1 MNRTIGKLIKTILCV
16 IMLTGIFSLSAKT
29 TEALDYDLELDL
41 RTGDKY
47 GEFTFA
53 DFTTEKTVKLKIAS
67 GDGTV
72 ENYPNTHA
80 YGFSSKF
87 EAEDDC
93 YVQYLTIS
101 VEYGG
106 TETLEFKLN
115 GADRKATLKLT
126 SPVKVAFNP
135 YGGSFPDG
143 TTVNE
148 YGEHEV
154 LPKSDGTLPYIPE
167 ASWKGRF
174 FAGWYD
180 LDDIE
185 LDENRVYTTGTC
197 YYAKWYV
204 TIPVQKV
211 WEDGNDY
218 NGIRPDSVTLKLYDI
233 IFDTGKEI
241 TLYPEDG
248 WAGEFTDVECEPSS
262 YFSVFEVTDDV
273 ITGKDG
279 PGTYAVKT
287 DGSGTLSLIV
297 TNTHTPLRTINVN
310 IDWDDKNDRDKI
322 RPESVEIALC
332 IGENEFD
339 RITLSIE
346 NEWKGAFENVPVF
359 EDEKEIDYTVKE
371 IETDALNGNNAEGS
385 YSVVITGNMNDGFII
400 TNIHKT
406 ETTPSY
412 EIPKTGIE

>member
-1 MNRTIGKLIKTILCV
+1 
-16 IMLTGIFSLSAKT
+16 MLTGIFSLSAKT

-143 TTVNE
+143 TSVNE

-167 ASWKGRF
+167 ASWEGHV

-241 TLYPEDG
+241 TLYSEDG

-287 DGSGTLSLIV
+287 DGSGTLSLTV

-322 RPESVEIALC
+322 RPESVEIVLYVNGDVAGRL
-332 IGENEFD
+332 I
-339 RITLSIE
+339 LSE
-346 NEWKGAFENVPVF
+346 EAEWTGAFENIKAL
-359 EDEKEIDYTVKE
+359 DEGTEIEYTVN
-371 IETDALNGNNAEGS
+371 ETATDVLSGDDGKGT
-385 YSVVITGNMNDGFII
+385 YSIAVDGNMSDGFTII
-400 TNIHKT
+400 NKH
-406 ETTPSY
+406 TPINNGSY